1 LRKIAY
7 LIVLVSLLIPNIAV
21 ASSSSI
27 LDRLVQRLSP
37 VEGMILGNTHGN
49 LLILDTGREKGI
61 NPGDLFSV
69 YRPGKTIVHPVTGK
83 KITLWDGP
91 FACLEVIKAEEGY
104 SLARLTK
111 GDANPEKGW
120 KAVRFKDMSVTFQ
133 GPGKEAEIDKEYI
146 RARLPYLNWST
157 PADTPCSL
165 NVEYSQNAIKV
176 SSGMGKL
183 LAFYKAGES
192 TSTAEV
198 PKPSNT
204 IYSHSTTEKKEAFT
218 PFYRRVISV
227 NEPILSMDLGESA
240 TTGNPVVVYHND
252 REVVLTL
259 IRNGKMETLDRYLYK
274 GYGKLL
280 TLFVG
285 DCNGDGIPEVVVN
298 TFVKDEGMDS
308 FILRIRN
315 GKLTPFLSQIPY
327 YLIMEDTNSDG
338 DRETLIAQHYN
349 EEAFLGG
356 GVYTV
361 KLEDHGYKLIK
372 GIPVPQ
378 NFKIP
383 ASFMGDLDDDG
394 IQETAFTS
402 FTHKIFLYK
411 GTDKLWNSIEKVG
424 GSLITVRIRVGQ
436 GEFNY
441 EKPIAIDPPLL
452 VYDANGDGKKE
463 ILVVRN
469 KSQHGNTLGDLP
481 LFSGGEVLIV
491 EKKEI
496 GYVTRPVTGLLDGP
510 IQNISIRRGEL
521 WCTIVR
527 GGYLKGQ
534 QESHI
539 LAFPIQTRR

>member
-1 LRKIAY
+1 LRRITY
-7 LIVLVSLLIPNIAV
+7 LIVLVALLIPKIGV

-27 LDRLVQRLSP
+27 LDSLVQRLSP

-49 LLILDTGREKGI
+49 LLILDIGREKGI
-61 NPGDLFSV
+61 KPGDLFSV

-91 FACLEVIKAEEGY
+91 FACLEVIRAEEGY
-104 SLARLTK
+104 SLAHLIK
-111 GDANPEKGW
+111 GKANPEKGW

-133 GPGKEAEIDKEYI
+133 GSGKEAEIDKEYI
-146 RARLPYLNWST
+146 KARLPYLNWST

-165 NVEYSQNAIKV
+165 KIEYSQDAIRV
-176 SSGMGKL
+176 SSSTGKL
-183 LAFYKAGES
+183 LALYKTGES
-192 TSTAEV
+192 I
-198 PKPSNT
+198 PKAHVIKPPNP

-240 TTGNPVVVYHND
+240 TTGDPVVVYHNG
-252 REVVLTL
+252 REIVLAL

-285 DCNGDGIPEVVVN
+285 DCNGDSIPEVVVN

-308 FILRIRN
+308 FILQIRN
-315 GKLTPFLSQIPY
+315 GKFTPFLSQIPY
-327 YLIMEDTNSDG
+327 YLVMEDINSDG
-338 DRETLIAQHYN
+338 DRETLIAQQYD
-349 EEAFLGG
+349 EKTFLGSSRI
-356 GVYTV
+356 YKV
-361 KLEDHGYKLIK
+361 KLENHRYKLMK
-372 GIPVPQ
+372 GIPVPP

-383 ASFMGDLDDDG
+383 ASFVGDLNNDG

-402 FTHKIFLYK
+402 FTHKLFLYK
-411 GTDKLWNSIEKVG
+411 ETDKLWNSIEKVG

-452 VYDANGDGKKE
+452 VYDVNGDGKKE

-469 KSQHGNTLGDLP
+469 KSQYGSIVGDLP
-481 LFSGGEVLIV
+481 LFAGGEVLMV
-491 EKKEI
+491 EKKDI

-527 GGYLKGQ
+527 G

-539 LAFPIQTRR
+539 LAFPIQTRQ